1 MRLDYTSCYSC
12 PSHFI
17 YGDAVPQKR
26 NGVMMHLGDR
36 FCLLKKKA
44 IRLKARDLKK
54 RVPDCCPKRISPPE
68 LKLYDFKDEPSRQM
82 QLLHGLNCPSEFRYT
97 LRHKGTLSMPIKDF
111 WQAYESGEDA
121 GELLGLTLTEGHVL
135 ELNDGLVHVFFYNG
149 TNGLVE
155 RRFDPKAMKE

>member
-44 IRLKARDLKK
+44 IRLKARDLKNG
-54 RVPDCCPKRISPPE
+54 CRIAARSASHRP
-68 LKLYDFKDEPSRQM
+68 
-82 QLLHGLNCPSEFRYT
+82 N
-97 LRHKGTLSMPIKDF
+97 
-111 WQAYESGEDA
+111 
-121 GELLGLTLTEGHVL
+121 
-135 ELNDGLVHVFFYNG
+135 
-149 TNGLVE
+149 
-155 RRFDPKAMKE
+155 